1 MMAAY
6 KKLSE
11 ELAVQVATLKKQIE
25 EMTELDRM
33 VDTFTNA
40 EAKEIFAI
48 FSERAQN
55 RAELLLLVRALSK
68 L

>member
-11 ELAVQVATLKKQIE
+11 EQKVKIAALEKQID
-25 EMTELDRM
+25 EMTNLDGM
-33 VDTFTNA
+33 VSDFTNA